1 MNTSLTYIDPSVFV
15 LQDKCEH
22 YWPDTANEPKQYGDI
37 VVNLISVS
45 NMDKFDINI
54 FQVSQ
59 VRIQQYSLV
68 WNQLFF
74 TPKVMFLQV
83 GYFHRSEFLVQ
94 PKDCFEFDVQL

>member
-1 MNTSLTYIDPSVFV
+1 MYFV

-59 VRIQQYSLV
+59 VRVQRFEINYFLLLKLCFYKL
-68 WNQLFF
+68 NIF
-74 TPKVMFLQV
+74 TVQS
-83 GYFHRSEFLVQ
+83 SEFLVQ